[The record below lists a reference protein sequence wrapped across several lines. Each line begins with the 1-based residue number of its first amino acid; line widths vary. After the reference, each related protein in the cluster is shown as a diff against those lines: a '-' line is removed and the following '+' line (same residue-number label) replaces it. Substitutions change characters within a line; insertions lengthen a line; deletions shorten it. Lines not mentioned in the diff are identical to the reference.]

1 MFFISIMP
9 KIINIVGA
17 RPNFMKIAPLMK
29 LYRNAGMKD
38 VLLLHTG
45 QHYDKSMS
53 SLFFD
58 ELEIPEPD
66 INLGVGSDT
75 QAKQVAKIM
84 ERFEDVCFE
93 HKPDAILVVGDVNST
108 MACSIVAAKLDIKII
123 HLEAGLRSF
132 DRRMPEE
139 INRLVTDT
147 LADLLLTPSIDADDN
162 LIKEGCSPSKIF
174 RVGNIM
180 IDTLFMFL
188 PKARKSGIINQLGL
202 NAHDF
207 ALVTLHRP
215 SNVDVPEM
223 IAEIINALN
232 TISESIKVVFSMHPR
247 TKTNLTKFGVSL
259 SQLNKNF
266 IITEPLGY
274 LDFQQL
280 MSNSKFVITDSGGV
294 QEETTALK
302 IPCITMRENTERP
315 ITISLGTNVIVGTD
329 IDKLL
334 YFSNQAI
341 SGNWK
346 DTIIPEMWDGKTA
359 ERVIEVLQKYL

>member
-1 MFFISIMP
+1 MP

-17 RPNFMKIAPLMK
+17 RPNFMKIAPLMNA
-29 LYRNAGMKD
+29 YRNAGMKD
-38 VLLLHTG
+38 MMLLHTG

-53 SLFFD
+53 SLFFE
-58 ELEIPEPD
+58 ELGISEPD
-66 INLGVGSDT
+66 INLEVGSDT
-75 QAKQVAKIM
+75 QSKQVAKIM

-108 MACSIVAAKLDIKII
+108 MACSIVAAKLGIKII

-132 DRRMPEE
+132 DRSMPEE

-147 LADLLLTPSIDADDN
+147 LADFLLTPSADADEN
-162 LIKEGCSPSKIF
+162 LIREGCSQSKIF

-188 PKARKSGIINQLGL
+188 PKAQKSDILNKIGINS
-202 NAHDF
+202 HDF

-215 SNVDVPEM
+215 SNVDIPA
-223 IAEIINALN
+223 IITEIINTLN
-232 TISESIKVVFSMHPR
+232 NISESIKVVFPMHPR
-247 TKTNLTKFGVSL
+247 TKLNLNKFGISL
-259 SQLNKNF
+259 SKLNKNF
-266 IITEPLGY
+266 IITAPMGY

-302 IPCITMRENTERP
+302 IPCITIRENTERP
-315 ITISLGTNVIVGTD
+315 ITVSLGSNVIVGTD

-334 YFSNQAI
+334 HFSEQAI

-346 DTIIPEMWDGKTA
+346 HAEIPEMWDGKTA
-359 ERVIEVLQKYL
+359 ERVIEVLQKHLYV